1 MKLNGKNFKIT
12 AGVEL
17 GLVDEIE
24 QGNLSKELMV
34 EFCRQALQP
43 IPSDEDLS
51 HLTFEQYFDI
61 FLGFKKALERKI
73 SQVKK
78 KLSQ

>member
-1 MKLNGKNFKIT
+1 MEINGKKFKIT

-17 GLVDEIE
+17 GLIDEIE
-24 QGNLSKELMV
+24 QGNLTKEKMF
-34 EFCRQALQP
+34 EFCKQALEP

-61 FLGFKKALERKI
+61 FLGFRKALEKKI
-73 SQVKK
+73 IQVKK